1 MSTTAVTKPL
11 GQITQGDTAELTAYL
26 RVNEQPVTQDQILG
40 VNFIVQQPDG
50 TTVTV
55 TGQANPDGAGY
66 YRWTATTEPGEYIAQ
81 AQFSLVTGEIRSV
94 MMTFTVVNPFNPTT
108 PTLTDLI
115 VDAVQL
121 RLEDCFDS
129 TVGGP
134 WLREKTMGHFDYT
147 KVAAFI
153 PEALADINLQMPP
166 TNLNLGDFAQW
177 ATTPGD
183 NPNMPILVKATLCL
197 TIKHLMR
204 AYVEQYIPQG
214 GQMVWADRTRY
225 TQAWQAIYQVER
237 QEFLEAVRL
246 WKRTFLGLG
255 HSALLTSS
263 KAGRLYPFGSQ
274 RSRGISRGYY

>member
-1 MSTTAVTKPL
+1 MSTAVTKPL
-11 GQITQGDTAELTAYL
+11 GQITQGDTAELIAYL
-26 RVNEQPVTQDQILG
+26 RVNEQPVTQDQILS
-40 VNFIVQQPDG
+40 VTFTVQYPDG
-50 TTVTV
+50 TTSVK
-55 TGQANPDGAGY
+55 TGQVNPDGAGF
-66 YRWTATTEPGEYIAQ
+66 YRWTDTSSVGEYIVQ
-81 AQFSLVTGEIRSV
+81 VQFSLVSGELRSV
-94 MMTFTVVNPFNPTT
+94 VQTFTVVDPFNPTM
-108 PTLTDLI
+108 PTLTDLV

-134 WLREKTMGHFDYT
+134 WLREKTMGHFDYS

-166 TNLNLGDFAQW
+166 THLTLSDFAQW
-177 ATTPGD
+177 ATIPGD
-183 NPNMPILVKATLCL
+183 NPNMPILIKGVLCL

-225 TQAWQAIYQVER
+225 TQAWQAIYQVEH
-237 QEFLEAVRL
+237 QEFIEAVRL
-246 WKRTFLGLG
+246 WKRTFLHLG

-263 KAGRLYPFGSQ
+263 KAGRLYPYGSQ